1 MIIVKPVIDDIK
13 EFQRGELPQN
23 AVQMNTPRS
32 MDELLKKAFPIAAA
46 LSAVLFVVMFYE
58 DDLYRISE

>member
-13 EFQRGELPQN
+13 EFQRRELPQN

>member
-23 AVQMNTPRS
+23 AVQMNTLRS

>member
-23 AVQMNTPRS
+23 ALQMNTLRS

>member
-13 EFQRGELPQN
+13 EFQRRELPQN
-23 AVQMNTPRS
+23 AVQMNTLRS

>member
-1 MIIVKPVIDDIK
+1 
-13 EFQRGELPQN
+13 
-23 AVQMNTPRS
+23 